1 MPKGKTIGSDE
12 PFGIAGGAIMYV
24 IDTTLGH
31 GGLFNWLIDAE
42 GSVEIRRRF
51 VGGQVTVNLY
61 RSEEL
66 DQLNVFVAGKEWAAL
81 ANNVEKLHHGTEKE
95 GLGQFLKDALGM
107 SVAAAQGASQ
117 LAALFVRA
125 GVWEDNGRKRGMA
138 FRCLTT
144 HWRAA
149 LELYYEQR
157 KQAQSGVQDDSSGSD
172 RRQEVQQL
180 YLNLDAALGVSDEP
194 FL

>member
-1 MPKGKTIGSDE
+1 
-12 PFGIAGGAIMYV
+12 MYV

-125 GVWEDNGRKRGMA
+125 GVWEDNGRRRGMA

-144 HWRAA
+144 DWRAA

-180 YLNLDAALGVSDEP
+180 YLNLDAALGVSDAK
-194 FL
+194 FSLGSQNIQ